1 MRIFISFF
9 LFVSVHW
16 ADAQDFHNPIPSRIK
31 ESFDVPADL
40 LAKRTCV
47 FYSSDMKI
55 DQLEKIQKSFQNSG
69 IDAVAYFKTE
79 LVFAGREVTQKITE
93 FLNKRE
99 IAFIALISRD
109 NKGFS
114 FLITPFNGNPTF
126 VDEGQKAWA
135 VNFPDLSEALQII
148 YRTAINNQP
157 NKNLLINSYPE
168 TNFPISVIDGRRSD
182 FFAIDLKVDHLAVPW
197 FQNAESDSLLVK
209 LFKDYYPF
217 TYAMTEPGQDKKE
230 LRSKG
235 FHYELCLV
243 HTEGAIAREILG
255 YPASGESAITSVTYP
270 NGDVRLKTI
279 PSETPVYKFYFK
291 HLESGNVFLGTKW
304 DADVTWDSALRNHIK
319 GFRAELKIP

>member
-1 MRIFISFF
+1 MRIFLS
-9 LFVSVHW
+9 LLLLTTVRW
-16 ADAQDFHNPIPSRIK
+16 AGAQDFDNPIPSKVK
-31 ESFDVPADL
+31 ESFDVPTDL

-47 FYSSDMKI
+47 FYASDMKVE
-55 DQLEKIQKSFQNSG
+55 QLEKIQKSFQNSG

-79 LVFAGREVTQKITE
+79 LVFAGREVTQKVTE

-99 IAFIALISRD
+99 ISFIALISRSS
-109 NKGFS
+109 KGFS
-114 FLITPFNGNPTF
+114 FLITPFNGNSTI

-135 VNFPDLSEALQII
+135 INYPDLNEALLII

-243 HTEGAIAREILG
+243 HTEGGIAREILG
-255 YPASGESAITSVTYP
+255 YPPSGESAITSVTYP
-270 NGDVRLKTI
+270 NGDVKLKTI